1 MMKSTFASFCILTL
15 TAIFSNPTNGFVLR
29 SATEWRPIE
38 ADNEVDVGPEQG
50 QGHFQGHFKGQGHVQ
65 EQNIEQQAAWL
76 DRIGQEAYQVSGY
89 WKNDVFRQSFD
100 RQGDSKKKEEDK
112 KKKGKMLNQV

>member
-1 MMKSTFASFCILTL
+1 MMKSTFASFYVLTL
-15 TAIFSNPTNGFVLR
+15 AAIFSTSADGFVLR
-29 SATEWRPIE
+29 SASEWRPIE

-50 QGHFQGHFKGQGHVQ
+50 QGHFQSQGHAQ
-65 EQNIEQQAAWL
+65 EQDIEQQAAWL

-89 WKNDVFRQSFD
+89 LKNDVFRQSFD

-112 KKKGKMLNQV
+112 KKKGKMLRRAQRL